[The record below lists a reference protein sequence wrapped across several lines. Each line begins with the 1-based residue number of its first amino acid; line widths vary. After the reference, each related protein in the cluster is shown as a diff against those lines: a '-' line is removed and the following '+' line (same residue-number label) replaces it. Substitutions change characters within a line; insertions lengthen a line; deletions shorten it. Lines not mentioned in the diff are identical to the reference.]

1 MGEIQNFSEEH
12 ATAVAALFFKAMRGQ
27 AKSPGRRL
35 PEYLCE
41 LLLHNPWASLGIPS
55 LVYLEKGKVVGS
67 LGVVPRPMEFRGTPI
82 SVATVTQFM
91 VDPDYRRG
99 PAAVQLLRS
108 LFQGPQDMTWTDGA
122 GEEVNGLWTA
132 LGGFTAPLY
141 AFNWIRILRPFGTAR
156 IGLDRAGRTGAR
168 LKGATGLLTAPADF
182 LLSKLP
188 LSILRE
194 PDSPFRSKLV
204 SPEELLECIQ
214 EIGWRE
220 PLKPAYSPPS
230 FSWLM
235 SEAGKVQNCD
245 LRMLTVTNPAGLL
258 CGWFVY
264 YAQRGGAS
272 YVLQIGVRRRDHF
285 ENTLRAL
292 FRDAWQQ
299 GSACVKGQS
308 IPKYLTSLTAQNCF
322 FRHPNSAT
330 LVHSRNPDITN
341 AVRCGDAALT
351 RLDGECWLRFTP
363 EPWT

>member
-1 MGEIQNFSEEH
+1 MGEIQKFGEEH
-12 ATAVAALFFKAMRGQ
+12 ATAVATLFFKAMRGQ
-27 AKSPGRRL
+27 TKPPGQLL
-35 PEYLCE
+35 PKYLCE
-41 LLLHNPWASLGIPS
+41 ILLSNPWASPGISS

-67 LGVVPRPMEFRGTPI
+67 LGVVPRRMEFRGNLIT
-82 SVATVTQFM
+82 VATTTQFM

-99 PAAVQLLRS
+99 PAAIQLLRG
-108 LFQGPQDMTWTDGA
+108 LFQGPQDMSWTDGA
-122 GEEVNGLWTA
+122 AEEVNGIWTA

-156 IGLDRAGRTGAR
+156 IGLDHIGKAGSW
-168 LKGATGLLTAPADF
+168 LKGVTGLLTTPADF
-182 LLSKLP
+182 VLSKLP
-188 LSILRE
+188 LPIRE
-194 PDSPFRSKLV
+194 PDSPLSSKLV
-204 SPEELLECIQ
+204 SPEELLDCIQ

-220 PLKPAYSPPS
+220 PLRPVYCLPS

-235 SEAGKVQNCD
+235 SEAAKVLGSN
-245 LRMLTVTNPAGLL
+245 LRMLTVTNSAGLR

-264 YAQRGGAS
+264 YAKRDGAS

-285 ENTLRAL
+285 ENTLRSL

-299 GSACVKGQS
+299 GSVCIKGQS

-322 FRHPNSAT
+322 FRHPSSAT

-351 RLDGECWLRFTP
+351 RLDGECWLRFAP

>member
-1 MGEIQNFSEEH
+1 
-12 ATAVAALFFKAMRGQ
+12 
-27 AKSPGRRL
+27 
-35 PEYLCE
+35 
-41 LLLHNPWASLGIPS
+41 
-55 LVYLEKGKVVGS
+55 
-67 LGVVPRPMEFRGTPI
+67 MEFRGNPI
-82 SVATVTQFM
+82 TVAVTTQFM

-108 LFQGPQDMTWTDGA
+108 LFQGPQDMSWTDGA
-122 GEEVNGLWTA
+122 GEEVNGIWTA
-132 LGGFTAPLY
+132 LGGFTAPPY

-156 IGLDRAGRTGAR
+156 IGLDRVGKAGSS
-168 LKGATGLLTAPADF
+168 LKGVSGFLTTPADF
-182 LLSKLP
+182 LLSKVP

-194 PDSPFRSKLV
+194 PDSPFSSKQV
-204 SPEELLECIQ
+204 SAEELLECIQ

-220 PLKPAYSPPS
+220 PLKPVYSLPA

-235 SEAGKVQNCD
+235 SEAAKVPIGD
-245 LRMLTVTNPAGLL
+245 LRMLTVANPEGLR

-272 YVLQIGVRRRDHF
+272 YVLQIGVRRRDQF
-285 ENTLRAL
+285 ENTLQAL

-308 IPKYLTSLTAQNCF
+308 IPKYLTSLTRQNCF

-330 LVHSRNPDITN
+330 LVHSKNPDITN

-351 RLDGECWLRFTP
+351 RLDGECWMRFTA